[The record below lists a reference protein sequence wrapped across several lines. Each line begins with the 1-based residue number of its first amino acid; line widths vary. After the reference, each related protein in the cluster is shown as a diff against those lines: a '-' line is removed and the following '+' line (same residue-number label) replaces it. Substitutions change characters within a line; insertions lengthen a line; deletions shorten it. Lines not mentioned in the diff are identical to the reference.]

1 MASSFWMRSQMVQGR
16 YLYVECR
23 QTPNVAD
30 NTSTIHWTLVSTGGS
45 SSFYTT
51 GPTQVLIGGNL
62 VYEKER
68 VSYSAGQFPAAKGSV
83 SGTTTVKHDDVTGE
97 ATIAVTIYTM
107 IYNGVQET
115 RTEYWTLDP
124 NPRFAVLQSAPDF
137 HDEENPVITYSNPAG
152 TQATALQAGISLTGE
167 KDDIAYRDIPK
178 NATSYTFSLSEAERN
193 VLCSAF
199 PNANSGTVQFCVR
212 SVIGGNTQV
221 SVLPGT
227 FSIKEPN
234 PVITP
239 TIVDNNDTTYA
250 LTGDQGK
257 LVRYYS
263 DAKVTIGA
271 QAVKKSTLKSQK
283 VTCGKEGLTADG
295 TFHAVENSLF
305 SFAATDSRGNT
316 ATKTVELPMVPYVK
330 LTCSLSSNMPSTD
343 GNMIVQASGHYFNG
357 SFGGK
362 SNSLKVYYRYKAA
375 GGAYG
380 SWEAMTITLRDNTYS
395 ATANITG
402 LDYQT
407 GYIFQAYAEDALAT
421 VYASEQSVR
430 AQPVFDWDKDDF
442 NFNVSVHA
450 PSLTLT
456 TPLTIESGGTGV
468 KLSGLNQDYAYT
480 VYPLCKISTTAN
492 THLDSGTQGVFYF
505 RRANGLEAPKF
516 LSVQAENQYSGAN
529 RFNISTMGEIAYN
542 AVLTVSSGY
551 GFRTCR
557 FQMDSVWY
565 GGIAMAI
572 SNANFNRVSFVGTS
586 VANTVKGI
594 DIYNRNTGAILNSEI
609 YNSIVYDAGD
619 FKNGLYRNAGTIGL
633 EAYPINSIYISYSH
647 SSPAALFGGTW
658 QRLENR
664 FLWGTSASGTIGATA
679 GEQTHTLTASEM
691 PSHSHDMPFSGSS
704 SGVQSPY
711 KYIVLSSAA
720 SNGDGGK
727 GYRNNMGTF
736 AVGDGAAHNN
746 MPPYIQVSIWRRTA

>member
-30 NTSTIHWTLVSTGGS
+30 NTSTIHWTLVSAGGS

-107 IYNGVQET
+107 IYNGVQQT
-115 RTEYWTLDP
+115 RTEYWTLEP
-124 NPRFAVLQSAPDF
+124 NPRFAVLQSVSNF
-137 HDEENPVITYSNPAG
+137 HDEEDPVITYTNPAD

-178 NATSYTFSLSEAERN
+178 NATSYTFALSKAERD
-193 VLCSAF
+193 VLRSAF

-239 TIVDNNDTTYA
+239 AILDSNDSTFA
-250 LTGDQGK
+250 LTGDRGK

-263 DAKVTIGA
+263 DAQVTIGA
-271 QAVKKSTLKSQK
+271 QAVKKATLKSQK

-295 TFHAVENSLF
+295 TFHTVENSLF

-330 LTCSLSSNMPSTD
+330 LTCSLNSNMPSTD

-362 SNSLKVYYRYKAA
+362 NNSLKVYYRYKAA

-395 ATANITG
+395 AMANITG

-421 VYASEQSVR
+421 VYASEQSVS

-442 NFNVSVHA
+442 KFNVDVEVDGSITTEAIVFKEQEIYVEGDLNTYYPVHITTKLLSIGA
-450 PSLTLT
+450 PQYIFVKKLLGTTSPAWSGNHSSGTSAVRAGWMLRNGGWDGNGNFCSTLFRREEYAKLLSHIAMAT
-456 TPLTIESGGTGV
+456 NGATGV
-468 KLSGLNQDYAYT
+468 VLYLRGGGASYQICSN
-480 VYPLCKISTTAN
+480 YPITINVHQTT
-492 THLDSGTQGVFYF
+492 T
-505 RRANGLEAPKF
+505 
-516 LSVQAENQYSGAN
+516 
-529 RFNISTMGEIAYN
+529 NISTNASHVYSVAPRTDIGNGGILYSSVPFNIN
-542 AVLTVSSGY
+542 AV
-551 GFRTCR
+551 
-557 FQMDSVWY
+557 
-565 GGIAMAI
+565 
-572 SNANFNRVSFVGTS
+572 
-586 VANTVKGI
+586 
-594 DIYNRNTGAILNSEI
+594 
-609 YNSIVYDAGD
+609 
-619 FKNGLYRNAGTIGL
+619 
-633 EAYPINSIYISYSH
+633 YPINSIYISYSH
-647 SSPAALFGGTW
+647 TSPASLFGGTW

-664 FLWGTSASGTIGATA
+664 FLWGTTASGTIGATA
-679 GEQTHTLTASEM
+679 GEQTHILTAGEM